1 MHGVPPSVDDDVMQS
16 SETTT
21 GEPPVQVMVTVLA
34 VWLNTS
40 VASVAPAGFFTTIV
54 TEVAVA
60 IDNGISTE

>member
-34 VWLNTS
+34 VWSNTS
-40 VASVAPAGFFTTIV
+40 VATVAPAGFLITIV
-54 TEVAVA
+54 TELGPAA
-60 IDNGISTE
+60 DKGISTE